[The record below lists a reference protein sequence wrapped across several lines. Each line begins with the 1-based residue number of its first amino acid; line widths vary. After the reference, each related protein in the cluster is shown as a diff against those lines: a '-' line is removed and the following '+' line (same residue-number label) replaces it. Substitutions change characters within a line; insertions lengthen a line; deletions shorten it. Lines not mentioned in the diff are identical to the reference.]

1 MLPCDIDEI
10 LREDLRD
17 VVYVC
22 PIIKKKDG

>member
-1 MLPCDIDEI
+1 MLPCNIDEI

-22 PIIKKKDG
+22 PIIKKNDG